1 MGADLTK
8 PKLTIAEVS
17 MGYTKP
23 VDRSDRMLIDLKRL
37 LVLLKDE
44 SFFNTI
50 DNLWSKL
57 KLPELAVQED
67 LENKGLV
74 ILPHR
79 VGINSKYLNSISV
92 DARETIEKEVYSKVL
107 KKYELSFNF
116 YPFIE
121 FYLLYHS
128 HLRLKEPISPVQ
140 PNPKM
145 YELYKKYPLEFLRNP
160 HTTSDINFFIM
171 KAKTVM
177 SLHKYK
183 ADKDDLS
190 LLRDLKTILHIN
202 KNKERGGNID
212 KLAVWY
218 EGLKALDLH
227 KKLSESLEPTTE
239 KWVMLPN
246 TYEYLSGDVY
256 GLDSDTKLAKNNLRK
271 LMGRVRKYKDKKLKN

>member
-23 VDRSDRMLIDLKRL
+23 VNRSDRMLIDLKRL

-50 DNLWSKL
+50 DNLRAKL
-57 KLPELAVQED
+57 KLPVLSVQKD
-67 LENKGLV
+67 LENKGLATMT
-74 ILPHR
+74 HR
-79 VGINSKYLNSISV
+79 VGVNSKYLNSISV
-92 DARETIEKEVYSKVL
+92 DARDAIEKEVYSKVL

-128 HLRLKEPISPVQ
+128 LLKLNEPVSPVQ

-171 KAKTVM
+171 KAKTAM
-177 SLHKYK
+177 SLHQYR
-183 ADKDDLS
+183 ADKDDLA
-190 LLRDLKTILHIN
+190 LLRDLKTILGIN
-202 KNKERGGNID
+202 RNKERGGNID

-227 KKLSESLEPTTE
+227 KKLSGYIEPTTDE
-239 KWVMLPN
+239 WVTVPN

-256 GLDSDTKLAKNNLRK
+256 GLDSDPRLAKDNLRK
-271 LMGRVRKYKDKKLKN
+271 LVKRVKKYKDKKLKN

>member
-79 VGINSKYLNSISV
+79 VGVNSKYLNSISV
-92 DARETIEKEVYSKVL
+92 DARDAIEKEVYSKVL

-121 FYLLYHS
+121 FYLLYRS
-128 HLRLKEPISPVQ
+128 LLRLREPISPIQ

-145 YELYKKYPLEFLRNP
+145 YNLYKKYPLEFLRNP

-171 KAKTVM
+171 KAKTAM
-177 SLHKYK
+177 SLNKYK

-190 LLRDLKTILHIN
+190 LLRDLKNILQIN
-202 KNKERGGNID
+202 KNKERGGNIE
-212 KLAVWY
+212 KVALWHK
-218 EGLKALDLH
+218 GLKALELH
-227 KKLSESLEPTTE
+227 KKQSEYYESTTNT
-239 KWVMLPN
+239 WITIPN
-246 TYEYLSGDVY
+246 TYEYIASDIY
-256 GLDSDTKLAKNNLRK
+256 DLDSEPKQVKDRLRK
-271 LMGRVRKYKDKKLKN
+271 LMLRVKNYKDKKLKN

>member
-79 VGINSKYLNSISV
+79 VGVNSKYLNSISV
-92 DARETIEKEVYSKVL
+92 DDRDAIEKEVYSKVL

-121 FYLLYHS
+121 FYLLYRS
-128 HLRLKEPISPVQ
+128 LLRLREPISPIQ

-145 YELYKKYPLEFLRNP
+145 YNLYKKYPLEFLRNP
-160 HTTSDINFFIM
+160 HATSDINFFIM
-171 KAKTVM
+171 KAKIAM

-190 LLRDLKTILHIN
+190 LLRDLKNILQIN
-202 KNKERGGNID
+202 KNKERGGNIE
-212 KLAVWY
+212 KVALWHK
-218 EGLKALDLH
+218 GLKALELH
-227 KKLSESLEPTTE
+227 KKQSEYYESTTNT
-239 KWVMLPN
+239 WITIPN
-246 TYEYLSGDVY
+246 TYEYIASDIY
-256 GLDSDTKLAKNNLRK
+256 DLDSEPKQVKDRLRK
-271 LMGRVRKYKDKKLKN
+271 LMLRVKNYKEKKLKN

>member
-1 MGADLTK
+1 MGANFTQ
-8 PKLTIAEVS
+8 PKLTIAEVA

-37 LVLLKDE
+37 LILLKDK
-44 SFFNTI
+44 SFFDAI

-57 KLPELAVQED
+57 ELPELLVQDD

-92 DARETIEKEVYSKVL
+92 DTREAIEKEVYSKVL

-128 HLRLKEPISPVQ
+128 LLKLREPISPVQ

-160 HTTSDINFFIM
+160 HTTSDINFSIM
-171 KAKTVM
+171 KVKSAM

-183 ADKDDLS
+183 ADKDDLG
-190 LLRDLKTILHIN
+190 LLRDLKTILKIN
-202 KNKERGGNID
+202 RNKERGGNIN
-212 KLAVWY
+212 KLAVWH

-227 KKLSESLEPTTE
+227 KKLSGYTEPTTN
-239 KWVMLPN
+239 KWVMVPN

-256 GLDSDTKLAKNNLRK
+256 GLDSDPKLAKDNLRK
-271 LMGRVRKYKDKKLKN
+271 LIKRVKKYKDKKLKN

>member
-37 LVLLKDE
+37 LILLKDK

-57 KLPELAVQED
+57 KLPELLVQDD
-67 LENKGLV
+67 LQNKGLV
-74 ILPHR
+74 NLPHR

-92 DARETIEKEVYSKVL
+92 DTRETIEKEVYSKVL

-128 HLRLKEPISPVQ
+128 LLKLKEPISPVQ

-145 YELYKKYPLEFLRNP
+145 YELYKKYPLEFLRNS

-171 KAKTVM
+171 KAKSAM
-177 SLHKYK
+177 HLHQYR
-183 ADKDDLS
+183 ADKDDLT
-190 LLRDLKTILHIN
+190 LLRDLKTILQIN

-212 KLAVWY
+212 KLAMWY

-227 KKLSESLEPTTE
+227 KKLSGYTEPTTNE
-239 KWVMLPN
+239 WITVPN

-256 GLDSDTKLAKNNLRK
+256 GLDSDPRLAKDNLRK
-271 LMGRVRKYKDKKLKN
+271 LIKRVKKYKDKKLKN